1 MYKSCNT
8 SDSPDVIIRFFVN
21 LIATINMLDIYKCKL
36 TRYKRK
42 FLKSN
47 YVKCA
52 TDHTIMP
59 FGRLVKES
67 LESGL
72 NTLFDIKDLVLA
84 LYEAKQA
91 LTNVLGK
98 FFPLSIVS
106 FFPQFLSYYSDTN
119 RMQWFL
125 EQTMSLTFEF
135 NKSIPN
141 QGKRIERIKLLSD
154 LAEIENKIQQTR
166 DLIKLEFAN
175 NLLLAAQYR
184 INDANPIDY
193 IYKVII

>member
-1 MYKSCNT
+1 
-8 SDSPDVIIRFFVN
+8 
-21 LIATINMLDIYKCKL
+21 MLDIYKCKL

-42 FLKSN
+42 FLKTN
-47 YVKCA
+47 YVKCD

-91 LTNVLGK
+91 N
-98 FFPLSIVS
+98 
-106 FFPQFLSYYSDTN
+106 YSDTN

-135 NKSIPN
+135 NKSVPN

-154 LAEIENKIQQTR
+154 LVEIENKIQQTR

>member
-1 MYKSCNT
+1 
-8 SDSPDVIIRFFVN
+8 
-21 LIATINMLDIYKCKL
+21 
-36 TRYKRK
+36 
-42 FLKSN
+42 
-47 YVKCA
+47 
-52 TDHTIMP
+52 MP

-98 FFPLSIVS
+98 LNTIQHINSHPIN
-106 FFPQFLSYYSDTN
+106 YSDTN

-135 NKSIPN
+135 NKSVPN

-193 IYKVII
+193 IYKVMHRIYRLQRV

>member
-1 MYKSCNT
+1 
-8 SDSPDVIIRFFVN
+8 
-21 LIATINMLDIYKCKL
+21 MLDIYKCKL

-42 FLKSN
+42 FLKTN
-47 YVKCA
+47 YVKCG

-91 LTNVLGK
+91 N
-98 FFPLSIVS
+98 
-106 FFPQFLSYYSDTN
+106 YSDTN

-135 NKSIPN
+135 NKSVPN

-154 LAEIENKIQQTR
+154 LVEIENKIQQTR

>member
-1 MYKSCNT
+1 
-8 SDSPDVIIRFFVN
+8 
-21 LIATINMLDIYKCKL
+21 MLDIYKCKL
-36 TRYKRK
+36 TRYKRT
-42 FLKSN
+42 FLKTN
-47 YVKCA
+47 YVKCG

-98 FFPLSIVS
+98 FFSDL
-106 FFPQFLSYYSDTN
+106 PQFLSYYSDTN

-135 NKSIPN
+135 NKSVPN
-141 QGKRIERIKLLSD
+141 QGKRIERIKLLLD

-184 INDANPIDY
+184 INHANPIDY